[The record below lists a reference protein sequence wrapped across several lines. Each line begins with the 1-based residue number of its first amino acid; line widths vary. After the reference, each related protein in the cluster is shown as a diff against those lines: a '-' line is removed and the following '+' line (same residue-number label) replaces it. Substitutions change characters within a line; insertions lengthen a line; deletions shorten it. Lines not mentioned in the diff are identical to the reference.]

1 MTKSYNVISPG
12 SLTTYKKTDQ
22 GRICGQMQDVSTGKG
37 KSSYYSAMPR
47 ARGLKFYYVIADLK
61 VTSDFTHDGS

>member
-1 MTKSYNVISPG
+1 MTTIIARYCQ
-12 SLTTYKKTDQ
+12 KKLDQ

-47 ARGLKFYYVIADLK
+47 ARGLKFCYVIADPK
-61 VTSDFTHDGS
+61 VGE